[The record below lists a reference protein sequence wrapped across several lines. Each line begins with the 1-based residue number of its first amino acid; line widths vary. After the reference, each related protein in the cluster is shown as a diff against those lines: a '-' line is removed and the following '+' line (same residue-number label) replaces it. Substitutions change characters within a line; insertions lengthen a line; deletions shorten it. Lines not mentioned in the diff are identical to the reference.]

1 MDIKKTLQKII
12 NNFEQETRSI
22 SNNYNDNID
31 KKQTTTFPWI
41 PKIGPKIKEKM
52 PKFVRFVI
60 KLIITILLKA
70 QAAP

>member
-1 MDIKKTLQKII
+1 MDIKKTLQKTI

-22 SNNYNDNID
+22 SNNYNDSID

-41 PKIGPKIKEKM
+41 PKIGPKIKEK
-52 PKFVRFVI
+52 FVRFVI